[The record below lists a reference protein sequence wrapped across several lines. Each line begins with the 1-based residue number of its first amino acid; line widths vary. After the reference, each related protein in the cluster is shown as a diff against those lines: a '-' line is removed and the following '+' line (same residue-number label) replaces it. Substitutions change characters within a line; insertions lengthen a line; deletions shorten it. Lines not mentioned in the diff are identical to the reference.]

1 LKQTEII
8 KITSGRIETPVDLPD
23 GRYIAEISTF
33 NRRSNQQNRYYWGL
47 VVPMIRKGIKE
58 LGTDLT
64 HEETHEF
71 LKSRFNKDELVNPG
85 TGEMVEIPLSTT
97 RLTKSEF
104 GEYIENIQR
113 FASEFLGLVIPDP
126 GEQMMI
132 EI

>member
-1 LKQTEII
+1 MKQTEII